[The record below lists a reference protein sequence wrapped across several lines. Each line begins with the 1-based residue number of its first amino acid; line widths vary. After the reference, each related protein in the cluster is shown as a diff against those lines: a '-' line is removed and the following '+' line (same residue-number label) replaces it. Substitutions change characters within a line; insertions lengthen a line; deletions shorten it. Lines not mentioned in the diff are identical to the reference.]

1 MVPTLSTGGH
11 KMEYQHKVI
20 VSNRTIYKE
29 FEIQPDMDKVKLGT
43 VSSCEFRLNPDA
55 FFGNIEMEFQK
66 KHGVW
71 YLECSDDIYF
81 SRGDMRKLMSIE
93 LRHGDVLS
101 VRYATTGN
109 EAFEIRFMIDF
120 EAKVPNYNWYVELGD
135 NLEISTDAG
144 ADIVIKSRFSQKS
157 KIHLS
162 KTGNTYLLEEIASE
176 YGVYLNGQK
185 MSQKT
190 QLKDYDF
197 FSVVEFHF
205 YYRDKKIFFDK
216 ENLLV
221 ADGRM
226 KELNIHTNQFKY
238 PLFNRNTRIRKQLSD
253 EKIEILDAPA
263 IPKKPENNIVLTL
276 MPSIA
281 MLALMIVVRGF
292 MNTSGGSYVILSV
305 CSMALGI
312 ITSILGFISGK
323 KQYKKEC
330 ADRITKYTNYI
341 EKKKLEVATERQE
354 ELESLNEM
362 YCDVEQDVDTAL
374 HFDRRLFEKTKEDE
388 DFLSIYL
395 GQGTI
400 LSKRQIDYK
409 KQEKLEVGDE
419 LTEMPEKIYELFE
432 KIDRAPICSD
442 MKNSNAIGIVGAK
455 EALYGMFKNIVID
468 IAVRHYYGDVRIFML
483 VDDEKRYNWIRLLP
497 HLANDSGI
505 RNIVFNNESK
515 NNIFESLFRE
525 LTYREQEGAIPY
537 YGIVLVENEFGI
549 KNHPISRYI
558 EKASEL
564 GMTFVFFEN
573 SVEELPLHC
582 DEIIQ
587 LRSEREGE
595 ICKSED
601 GNQVQKFEYHAISDQ
616 VAASVVQKLAPVY
629 CEEISLENS
638 LRKNITLY
646 ELLHIFTVEDLNLK
660 QRWSESQIYKSMAAP
675 LGVNA
680 KDEIVTLNLHE
691 KAHGPHGL
699 VAGTTGSGKSE
710 ILQSYI
716 LSAATI
722 FHPYEIGFVIIDF
735 KGGGMVNQFRNL
747 PHLIGAITNIDGNE
761 VQRSLKSIK
770 AELMKRQSLFA
781 QAGVNHIDKYIQLY
795 KEKKVTTALPHL
807 VIIVDEF
814 AELKAE
820 QPEFMKELI
829 SAARIGRSLGVH
841 LILATQKPSGVV
853 DGQIWSNSK
862 FKLCL
867 KVQSKE
873 DSNEVLKT
881 PLAAEI
887 KEPGR
892 AYLQVGNNEI
902 FELFQS
908 AYSGAPATMEENEGS
923 KEFLICQLNFAG
935 MKKVI
940 YQKKKAKK
948 KDSQSKNQL
957 DAIVE
962 YIASYCEKEN
972 IEKLPNI
979 CMPPLPEVLYYQKAE
994 RKEAE
999 EIYVSIGLLDDPD
1012 RQLQEELSINITAQN
1027 YMIIGSAQCGKT
1039 NVLQTIIRGLADNY
1053 SPSEV
1058 NLYIIDFGSM
1068 ILRNFADLNHC
1079 GGVVCVSDDEKLKN
1093 LFKLLST
1100 EVAKRKEKLAEAGVS
1115 SFVAYKEAG
1124 KTDLPQIVV
1133 LIDNMTALKEMYLQD
1148 QDYLLPLCRDGIAVG
1163 VSFIVAN
1170 VQTSGIGY
1178 RYLNNFEG
1186 RMTLFCNETSEYGMM
1201 FEGCRMKL
1209 PNIPGR
1215 SLIQLNKNTFESQ
1228 MYLSFEGE
1236 KEFERVREIK
1246 KFVEEQNAKYVGQK
1260 AKVIPEIPK
1269 ELNVGYVEKVYPNY
1283 LKKGNVVLGLDYNTV
1298 MPSVVDLAAGG
1309 ILTLSGKKE
1318 KGKDIF
1324 AKYFV
1329 ESLLREE
1336 FGNTELYILD
1346 DMTRKW
1352 SEYEFHPNTAIYSNT
1367 SETIQAM
1374 VDEIDQRVQMRYE
1387 QFSAGE
1393 FDKLEEEPWIVLL
1406 IESTD
1411 AIADI
1416 SADKQ
1421 AIAAIKNWIG
1431 KYRTM
1436 KIFLL
1441 MSNVENANIAFSAPD
1456 LLKIIKDNRRYL
1468 IFDDVSN
1475 IKLCDISISITKKY
1489 AKPIELCDAFYVN
1502 ENELTKLK
1510 TVKLS

>member
-1 MVPTLSTGGH
+1 
-11 KMEYQHKVI
+11 MEYQYKVI
-20 VSNRTIYKE
+20 ISNRTIYKE

-43 VSSCEFRLNPDA
+43 GASCEFRLNPEN
-55 FFGNIEMEFQK
+55 FFSELEMEFRKEEK
-66 KHGVW
+66 KWV
-71 YLECSDDIYF
+71 LECSDEIYM
-81 SRGDMRKLMSIE
+81 SKGDMRKLLSTDIA
-93 LRHGDVLS
+93 HGEVLS
-101 VRYATTGN
+101 IRYASTGN
-109 EAFEIRFMIDF
+109 EVFELRFLIDF
-120 EAKVPNYNWYVELGD
+120 EAKIPFYNWYVELGNTMD
-135 NLEISTDAG
+135 IATDAT
-144 ADIVIKSRFSQKS
+144 ADLILKSRFSNNS
-157 KIHLS
+157 KLRL
-162 KTGNTYLLEEIASE
+162 TARDNTYVLEEIVSE
-176 YGVYLNGQK
+176 YGVYLNGRK
-185 MSQKT
+185 MQQKT
-190 QLKDYDF
+190 ELKDCDF
-197 FSVVEFHF
+197 FSVAEFHF
-205 YYRDKKIFFDK
+205 YYRDRKIYFDK
-216 ENLLV
+216 ENLEV
-221 ADGRM
+221 ANGEI
-226 KELNIHTNQFKY
+226 KELSVQSNQFHY

-276 MPSIA
+276 MPSVA
-281 MLALMIVVRGF
+281 MLALMVVVRGV
-292 MNTSGGSYVILSV
+292 MNPSGGSYVIFSV
-305 CSMALGI
+305 CSMGLGI
-312 ITSILGFISGK
+312 VTSVLGFFSGK

-330 ADRITKYTNYI
+330 ADRINKYTNYI
-341 EKKKLEVATERQE
+341 EKKKLEVSTDRQE
-354 ELESLNEM
+354 ELESLNET
-362 YCDVEQDVDTAL
+362 YCNVQQDIDTAL
-374 HFDRRLFEKTKEDE
+374 HFDRRLFERTREDA

-400 LSKRQIDYK
+400 TSKRQIDYK
-409 KQEKLEVGDE
+409 KQERLEVGDE
-419 LTEMPEKIYELFE
+419 LTEMPEKIYHLFE

-442 MKNSNAIGIVGAK
+442 MKNSNAIGIVGEK
-455 EALYGMFKNIVID
+455 ESLYGMFKNIVID

-483 VDDEKRYNWIRLLP
+483 VDDESKYRWIRLLP
-497 HLANDSGI
+497 HLVNDSGI

-515 NNIFESLFRE
+515 NNIFESLYRE
-525 LTYREQEGAIPY
+525 LTYREQSEEIPY

-558 EKASEL
+558 ERASEL
-564 GMTFVFFEN
+564 GMTFVFFER

-587 LRSEREGE
+587 LHSDTEGE

-601 GNQVQKFEYHAISDQ
+601 GNQVQEFEYQAVSDQ
-616 VAASVVQKLAPVY
+616 QAAQVVQKLAPVY

-646 ELLHIFTVEDLNLK
+646 ELLHIFTAEDLDLK

-680 KDEIVTLNLHE
+680 KDEVVTLNLHE

-735 KGGGMVNQFRNL
+735 KGGGMVNQFRDL

-770 AELMKRQSLFA
+770 AELMKRQNLFA
-781 QAGVNHIDKYIQLY
+781 EAGVNHIDKYIQLY
-795 KEKKVTTALPHL
+795 KEKKVSVALPHL

-853 DGQIWSNSK
+853 DAQIWSNSK

-908 AYSGAPATMEENEGS
+908 AYSGAPATMEETEGN
-923 KEFLICQLNFAG
+923 KEFGINQLNFAG
-935 MKKVI
+935 MKKMV
-940 YQKKKAKK
+940 YQKKKAKRK
-948 KDSQSKNQL
+948 NSQNKNQL
-957 DAIVE
+957 EAIVE
-962 YIASYCEKEN
+962 YIASYCEKEH
-972 IEKLPNI
+972 IKKLPNI
-979 CMPPLPEVLYYQKAE
+979 CMPPLPQVLDYKNGE
-994 RKEAE
+994 RTDAE
-999 EIYVSIGLLDDPD
+999 EIYATIGLLDDPD
-1012 RQLQEELSINITAQN
+1012 RQLQEELSINVTSQN

-1039 NVLQTIIRGLADNY
+1039 NVLQTIIRSIAENY
-1053 SPSEV
+1053 TPQEV
-1058 NLYIIDFGSM
+1058 NLYMIDFGSM

-1093 LFKLLST
+1093 LFKLLNT
-1100 EVAKRKEKLAEAGVS
+1100 EVKKRKEKLAEAGVS

-1124 KTDLPQIVV
+1124 KSDLPQIVV

-1186 RMTLFCNETSEYGMM
+1186 RMTLFCNETSEYGVM

-1215 SLIQLNKNTFESQ
+1215 SLVQRNKNTYECQ

-1246 KFVEEQNAKYVGQK
+1246 KFVEEQNAKYAGQK

-1269 ELNVGYVEKVYPNY
+1269 ELNVDYIQKVYPNY
-1283 LKKGNVVLGLDYNTV
+1283 QKEGTVVLGLDYNTV
-1298 MPSVVDLAAGG
+1298 LPSVLDLTAGG
-1309 ILTLSGKKE
+1309 MLTLSGKKE
-1318 KGKDIF
+1318 KGKDVF

-1329 ESLLREE
+1329 ESMLKET
-1336 FGNTELYILD
+1336 FGETELYILD

-1352 SEYEFHPNTAIYSNT
+1352 GDYEFHPNTAVYSNT
-1367 SETIQAM
+1367 SETIQT
-1374 VDEIDQRVQMRYE
+1374 VIDEMDQRVQMRYE
-1387 QFSAGE
+1387 QFSEGQ
-1393 FDKLEEEPWIVLL
+1393 FDALKEEPWLVLV
-1406 IESTD
+1406 IESSD
-1411 AIADI
+1411 AIAEL
-1416 SADKQ
+1416 SGNKQ
-1421 AIAAIKNWIG
+1421 AMAAIKSWIG
-1431 KYRTM
+1431 KYRNM
-1436 KIFLL
+1436 KVFLL
-1441 MSNVENANIAFSAPD
+1441 MSNVENNNIAFSAPE
-1456 LLKIIKDNRRYL
+1456 LLKVVKDNRRYL
-1468 IFDDVSN
+1468 IFEDANN
-1475 IKLCDISISITKKY
+1475 IKLCDISISVTKKY
-1489 AKPIELCDAFYVN
+1489 AKPLESGEAFYVH

-1510 TVKLS
+1510 TVTLN

>member
-1 MVPTLSTGGH
+1 
-11 KMEYQHKVI
+11 MELQYKII
-20 VSNRTIYKE
+20 VSNRTVYKE
-29 FEIQPDMDKVKLGT
+29 FEIMPDMEAVALGT
-43 VSSCEFRLNPDA
+43 TSACEFRLNPDA
-55 FFGNIEMEFQK
+55 FFAVIELKLQK
-66 KHGVW
+66 KGESW
-71 YLECSDDIYF
+71 ILECGENIYV
-81 SRGDMRKLMSIE
+81 SRGDMRKLLSME
-93 LRHGDVLS
+93 LEHGDVIS
-101 VRYATTGN
+101 VCYAASGDV
-109 EAFEIRFMIDF
+109 AFQLRFMINF
-120 EAKVPNYNWYVELGD
+120 EAKVPDYNWK
-135 NLEISTDAG
+135 TDLRQKDYWLFSGEDG
-144 ADIVIKSRFSQKS
+144 ADIQMKGNFSRECSVAVRKSGSGYEVEELHSQ
-157 KIHLS
+157 
-162 KTGNTYLLEEIASE
+162 
-176 YGVYLNGQK
+176 YGIYRNGQK
-185 MSQKT
+185 IQGVVS
-190 QLKDYDF
+190 LEDEDF
-197 FSVVEFHF
+197 IFVAEFSFFYKKGFLYFDRENVNVHIEQVEEVQPRVNSF
-205 YYRDKKIFFDK
+205 R
-216 ENLLV
+216 
-221 ADGRM
+221 
-226 KELNIHTNQFKY
+226 Y
-238 PLFNRNTRIRKQLSD
+238 PLFNRNTRIKKKLSY
-253 EKIEILDAPA
+253 EKIKILDAPE

-276 MPSIA
+276 MPSIV
-281 MLALMIVVRGF
+281 MFALMIVIRGF

-305 CSMALGI
+305 CSMGLGI
-312 ITSILGFISGK
+312 ITSIIGFVSGK
-323 KQYKKEC
+323 RQYKKEC
-330 ADRITKYTNYI
+330 ADRHAKYVNYI
-341 EKKKLEVATERQE
+341 ENKKMEVATERQE

-374 HFDRRLFEKTKEDE
+374 QFDRRLFEKTREDE
-388 DFLSIYL
+388 DFLNVYL
-395 GQGTI
+395 GKGTI
-400 LSKRQIDYK
+400 LSKRQIDYT

-419 LTEMPEKIYELFE
+419 LVEMPEKIYELFE
-432 KIDRAPICSD
+432 KIDQAPICSD
-442 MKNSNAIGIVGAK
+442 MKNSNAIGIVGSG
-455 EALYGMFKNIVID
+455 EALYGMFKNIVTD
-468 IAVRHYYGDVRIFML
+468 IAVRHYYGDVRLFVL
-483 VDDEKRYNWIRLLP
+483 VDDEKKYNWVRFLP
-497 HLANDSGI
+497 HLANESGI

-525 LTYREQEGAIPY
+525 LTYREQEEVIPY

-558 EKASEL
+558 ERASEL
-564 GMTFVFFEN
+564 GMTFIFFEN
-573 SVEELPLHC
+573 SVEGLPLHC
-582 DEIIQ
+582 DEIIR
-587 LRSEREGE
+587 LSSETEGE

-601 GNQVQKFEYHAISDQ
+601 GNQIQKFQYHAITDQ
-616 VAASVVQKLAPVY
+616 QAARVAKGLAPVY

-638 LRKNITLY
+638 MRKNITLY
-646 ELLHIFTVEDLNLK
+646 ELLHVFTVEDLNLK
-660 QRWSESQIYKSMAAP
+660 QRWSESQIYNSMAAS

-680 KDEIVTLNLHE
+680 KDEIIALDLHE

-716 LSAATI
+716 LSTATM

-770 AELMKRQSLFA
+770 AELVKRQNLFA

-853 DGQIWSNSK
+853 DAQIWSNSK

-908 AYSGAPATMEENEGS
+908 AYSGAPAAIEDNEGN
-923 KEFLICQLNFAG
+923 KEFSVWQLNFAG
-935 MKKVI
+935 MKKAV
-940 YQKKKAKK
+940 YQKKKEK
-948 KDSQSKNQL
+948 KDNSRSQNQL
-957 DAIVE
+957 EAIVE
-962 YIASYCEKEN
+962 YIASYCEKN
-972 IEKLPNI
+972 NVVKLPNI
-979 CMPPLPEVLYYQKAE
+979 CMPPLPEILYYQKAE
-994 RKEAE
+994 RREADE
-999 EIYVSIGLLDDPD
+999 VYVSIGLLDDPD
-1012 RQLQEELSINITAQN
+1012 RQLQEELCVNITEQN

-1039 NVLQTIIRGLADNY
+1039 NVLQTIIRGLAENY

-1058 NLYIIDFGSM
+1058 NMYIIDFGSM
-1068 ILRNFADLNHC
+1068 ILRNFASLNHC

-1093 LFKLLST
+1093 LFKLLNT
-1100 EVAKRKEKLAEAGVS
+1100 EVTRRKEILAEAGVS

-1133 LIDNMTALKEMYLQD
+1133 LIDNMTVLKEMYLQD

-1163 VSFIVAN
+1163 LSFVVTNI
-1170 VQTSGIGY
+1170 QTAGIGY

-1186 RMTLFCNETSEYGMM
+1186 RLTLFCNETSEYGMM

-1209 PNIPGR
+1209 SNIPGR
-1215 SLIQLNKNTFESQ
+1215 SLIQLNKNTYESQ

-1246 KFVEEQNAKYVGQK
+1246 KFVEEQNAKYSGQR

-1269 ELNVGYVEKVYPNY
+1269 ELNAAYLENVYPNY
-1283 LKKGNVVLGLDYNTV
+1283 MMKGNVVLGLDYNTI
-1298 MPSVVDLAAGG
+1298 MPRTVDLASGG
-1309 ILTLSGKKE
+1309 IMALSGKKE

-1329 ESLLREE
+1329 ESLLRED
-1336 FGNTELYILD
+1336 FGNTELYIFD
-1346 DMTRKW
+1346 DMGGKW
-1352 SEYEFHPNTAIYSNT
+1352 KDYEFHPNTAIYSNT
-1367 SETIQAM
+1367 SESIPTI

-1387 QFSAGE
+1387 QFSAGGS
-1393 FDKLEEEPWIVLL
+1393 DKLEEEPWIVFL

-1411 AIADI
+1411 AVADI
-1416 SADKQ
+1416 SANKQ
-1421 AIAAIKNWIG
+1421 AISAIRNWIG
-1431 KYRTM
+1431 KYRNM

-1441 MSNVENANIAFSAPD
+1441 MSNLENTNIAFNAPE

-1468 IFDDVSN
+1468 IFDDVNN
-1475 IKLCDISISITKKY
+1475 IKLCDVSISTIKKY
-1489 AKPIELCDAFYVN
+1489 AKPIEVCDAFYVY

-1510 TVKLS
+1510 TVKLN